1 MISCVVENGNITF
14 LLENPQKLAQNFTN
28 QVSSIQSYS
37 LAILTKISSILT

>member
-28 QVSSIQSYS
+28 QVIFNSVLFSRYPY
-37 LAILTKISSILT
+37 